1 MLESVLTGIAITIA
15 LFVVLAVIIYRR
27 PGAFRIARSATIDGP
42 PTAVFPHV
50 NNLHAWEAWSPF
62 EKLDPAMKR
71 TYEGPASGVGA
82 KQLWSGNGRAGQGSM
97 TITDSQPNNFVRL
110 RLDFLKPFK
119 ATNIAE
125 FTFQPV
131 GSGTEVTWAMSG
143 TKNFVMKA
151 FGLIM
156 DMDKMLG
163 STFAEGLAS
172 LKKVSE
178 TGQPAIK

>member
-1 MLESVLTGIAITIA
+1 MLVSVLSGTGITIA
-15 LFVVLAVIIYRR
+15 IFVVLAVIISRR
-27 PGAFRIARSATIDGP
+27 PGAFRIARSATIDA
-42 PTAVFPHV
+42 PTSNVFPHV
-50 NNLHAWEAWSPF
+50 NDLHAWEAWSPF

-71 TYEGPASGVGA
+71 TYEGPASGIGA
-82 KQLWSGNGRAGQGSM
+82 RQSWSGNGRAGQGSM
-97 TITDSQPNNFVRL
+97 TITEAVPAKLVRL

-131 GSGTEVTWAMSG
+131 GSATEVTWVMTG

-163 STFAEGLAS
+163 ATFDEGLAS
-172 LKKVSE
+172 LKRVSE
-178 TGQPAIK
+178 SGQPAIK